1 MIITGNV
8 MTGIRECQAIM
19 SLGMINR
26 SMQNIILKGIHLT
39 SSLGSNII
47 SHTAA
52 PTTATTLTDGVDVK
66 LNSITNSSK
75 GMIIHSDGL
84 SGIDHRCPD
93 TIPLALWTS
102 LSRVYNY
109 SQLKAI
115 QAAAMRC
122 KVVEGDIASKGGV
135 GAGAI
140 RSSNTGAGAI
150 SHPTLTL
157 LQGNTVIIIIII
169 IIIIFIINITKIV
182 IIIINLTNTDS
193 FICAFIIF
201 QYSKQS
207 SFIASLSPPSL

>member
-1 MIITGNV
+1 
-8 MTGIRECQAIM
+8 M

-26 SMQNIILKGIHLT
+26 SMQNIILKGIHPT
-39 SSLGSNII
+39 SSLGSNIN

-52 PTTATTLTDGVDVK
+52 PTMATTSTDGVDVK
-66 LNSITNSSK
+66 LDSITNSSK
-75 GMIIHSDGL
+75 GMITHSDGL

-122 KVVEGDIASKGGV
+122 KVVEGDIASKGGI

-169 IIIIFIINITKIV
+169 IIIIINITKIV

-193 FICAFIIF
+193 FVCAVIILHIHAAF
-201 QYSKQS
+201 QCS
-207 SFIASLSPPSL
+207 

>member
-1 MIITGNV
+1 M
-8 MTGIRECQAIM
+8 
-19 SLGMINR
+19 
-26 SMQNIILKGIHLT
+26 
-39 SSLGSNII
+39 
-47 SHTAA
+47 
-52 PTTATTLTDGVDVK
+52 ATTSTDGVDVK
-66 LNSITNSSK
+66 LDSITNSSK
-75 GMIIHSDGL
+75 GMITHSDGL

-122 KVVEGDIASKGGV
+122 KVVEGDIASKGGI

-157 LQGNTVIIIIII
+157 LQGNTVIIIITII
-169 IIIIFIINITKIV
+169 IIINITKIV

-193 FICAFIIF
+193 FVCAVIILHIHAAF
-201 QYSKQS
+201 QCS
-207 SFIASLSPPSL
+207 